1 MSHFNDSAVNA
12 VTVTT
17 GVPLQHH
24 LTIFFFTFTPIES
37 FAYPYLH
44 TSFLCF
50 HYFMPI
56 TFPFL
61 LLHPTLGSI
70 NPCPRSLLVSPLI
83 HFPLPS
89 SITIPMLL
97 CLGCPF
103 IRFLSL
109 AHPMH
114 HSSHACTY
122 IHQTHRFIP
131 TSTHTHGCSSSH
143 IIQTRDACA
152 QGQSLHSCHLFSLF
166 IPPNPF
172 FISHYP
178 SH

>member
-1 MSHFNDSAVNA
+1 MQWLSLQVSHCN
-12 VTVTT
+12 
-17 GVPLQHH
+17 
-24 LTIFFFTFTPIES
+24 TISPFFF
-37 FAYPYLH
+37 YLH
-44 TSFLCF
+44 THWIIRISIFTYFLPVFPLFHAHYIPFFIATSHPWFHQSMPTVSFSF
-50 HYFMPI
+50 TTNP
-56 TFPFL
+56 FPFAIL
-61 LLHPTLGSI
+61 YHHTHVIMLGMSIHPF
-70 NPCPRSLLVSPLI
+70 SLTSP
-83 HFPLPS
+83 
-89 SITIPMLL
+89 
-97 CLGCPF
+97 
-103 IRFLSL
+103 
-109 AHPMH
+109 
-114 HSSHACTY
+114 SHACTY